1 MTLYTGYLVYDY
13 LILFGV
19 TVIVTDIGD
28 LWLIKI
34 LKLSLMTYVRI

>member
-1 MTLYTGYLVYDY
+1 MTPYAVYLVYDY

-34 LKLSLMTYVRI
+34 LKLSLMMSVRI